1 MVCMAQLTTTE
12 LQAAVLAFVS
22 SLTPELLTGEQAA
35 IVVTDLALIEKAA
48 ATGRMFAALRVAQTN
63 AWKGS
68 GHASAADWLAAQ
80 CGISVTKAAAQLRT
94 AKTATKLPKTKKAM
108 DRGELSPD
116 QADSVAGAA
125 AVDPDAEEELL
136 DSAGKDTTSELRRK
150 ADARKAAATDTA
162 ARERRIRKERSL
174 RFRNDQDGAFCLNLR
189 GPAIDGAR
197 LLAMLKPY
205 QQVAFNLANKNL
217 INGVRDTYDNR
228 NYDAFCAML
237 AHLTQTNTASGSGS
251 GSSRDTGNGST
262 RNSKGTGGAA
272 TGSSSTRGSRG
283 QTPQSSQPQ
292 SGRSQSGSSQNK
304 SSATAT
310 TGPRRSQ
317 TETSPPGSS
326 QDGRPQNGRSRGG
339 ANSALLRARADA
351 KARAAAAAAKT
362 GSSSQTPSAAP
373 NADERTGPRPGTD
386 SDFGVTPDPRS
397 TPEPEP
403 QPNFDTK
410 SHSGPPLDPAPSV
423 PNEPDGQDLLPKGW
437 PNANEFKP
445 PGGNNTK
452 IIIRID
458 HTALVRGHCETG
470 ETCEIDGIGPIPVSA
485 VKDLIL
491 HDDPFIAAITTNGT
505 DIQKVVHLGRGL
517 NTHQR
522 TAIEAMGLRCSNIA
536 CNQTIA
542 LQIDHRDPWTTN
554 NQTVLDNQD
563 PLCPE
568 CHKHKTHHGWN
579 LEPGKGPRK
588 FLPPGTTNGAEN
600 NAVNEEQLELC

>member
-197 LLAMLKPY
+197 LLTMLKPY

-237 AHLTQTNTASGSGS
+237 AHLTQTNTASGNRT
-251 GSSRDTGNGST
+251 GSSDTGNGST

-326 QDGRPQNGRSRGG
+326 QDGQSQNGRSQDGSSQDGRSRSGVS
-339 ANSALLRARADA
+339 SALLRARADA
-351 KARAAAAAAKT
+351 KARAAAAAKT

-386 SDFGVTPDPRS
+386 SDFGVTPDPV
-397 TPEPEP
+397 
-403 QPNFDTK
+403 
-410 SHSGPPLDPAPSV
+410 PS
-423 PNEPDGQDLLPKGW
+423 EPDGQDLLPDGW
-437 PNANEFKP
+437 PNLGEFKP
-445 PGGNNTK
+445 PSGNNTK

-536 CNQTIA
+536 CNRTIA

-563 PLCPE
+563 PLCPK
-568 CHKHKTHHGWN
+568 CHNHKTHHGWN

>member
-48 ATGRMFAALRVAQTN
+48 ATVRMFAALRVAQTN

-217 INGVRDTYDNR
+217 INGARDTYDNR

-251 GSSRDTGNGST
+251 GSSRDTGTTNGSTGNGTT

-351 KARAAAAAAKT
+351 KARAAAAAARARANTTKT
-362 GSSSQTPSAAP
+362 SQTPSAAP
-373 NADERTGPRPGTD
+373 NADERTGTGAE
-386 SDFGVTPDPRS
+386 SDYGVTPDPV
-397 TPEPEP
+397 
-403 QPNFDTK
+403 
-410 SHSGPPLDPAPSV
+410 PS
-423 PNEPDGQDLLPKGW
+423 EPDGQDLLPKGW

-470 ETCEIDGIGPIPVSA
+470 ETCEIDGVGPIPVSA

-568 CHKHKTHHGWN
+568 CHNHKTHHGWN

-588 FLPPGTTNGAEN
+588 FLPPETANQTSGNDPVPTSTEVPVGTTTDD
-600 NAVNEEQLELC
+600 QLQFC

>member
-1 MVCMAQLTTTE
+1 MAQLTTTE

-108 DRGELSPD
+108 NRGELSPD

-217 INGVRDTYDNR
+217 INGARDTYDNR

-237 AHLTQTNTASGSGS
+237 AHLTQTNTASGNRT
-251 GSSRDTGNGST
+251 GSSDTGTTNGSTGNGTT

-326 QDGRPQNGRSRGG
+326 QDGRPQNGRSRSG
-339 ANSALLRARADA
+339 ASSALLRARADA
-351 KARAAAAAAKT
+351 KARAAAAAKT
-362 GSSSQTPSAAP
+362 GSSSQTPNAAP
-373 NADERTGPRPGTD
+373 NADERTGTGAE
-386 SDFGVTPDPRS
+386 SDYGVTPDPV
-397 TPEPEP
+397 
-403 QPNFDTK
+403 
-410 SHSGPPLDPAPSV
+410 PS
-423 PNEPDGQDLLPKGW
+423 EPDGQDLLPKGW
-437 PNANEFKP
+437 PNLGKFKP

-470 ETCEIDGIGPIPVSA
+470 ETCEIDG
-485 VKDLIL
+485 
-491 HDDPFIAAITTNGT
+491 
-505 DIQKVVHLGRGL
+505 
-517 NTHQR
+517 
-522 TAIEAMGLRCSNIA
+522 
-536 CNQTIA
+536 
-542 LQIDHRDPWTTN
+542 
-554 NQTVLDNQD
+554 
-563 PLCPE
+563 
-568 CHKHKTHHGWN
+568 
-579 LEPGKGPRK
+579 
-588 FLPPGTTNGAEN
+588 
-600 NAVNEEQLELC
+600 